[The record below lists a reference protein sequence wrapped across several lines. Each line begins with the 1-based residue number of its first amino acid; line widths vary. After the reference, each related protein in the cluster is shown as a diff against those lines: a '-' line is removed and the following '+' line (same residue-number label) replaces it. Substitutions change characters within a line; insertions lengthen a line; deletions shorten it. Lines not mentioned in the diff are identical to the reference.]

1 MAFERIVRAVAYAE
15 LTIAQFVAELGQRTP
30 APAGGSAIA
39 VAGAL
44 AAGLVELTARFS
56 RDDEALRDAVRLRD
70 RLLALADEDA
80 EAFAEF
86 MRTRDEGA
94 RSRTV
99 DVPLELAEA
108 AAAIAR
114 LGERLER
121 AGNPRL
127 VGDAAAARVL
137 ARAAAR
143 AAARLVELN
152 LDGRDDPRGD
162 RAREI
167 AAEAAPS

>member
-1 MAFERIVRAVAYAE
+1 MASERIVRGVPYAE
-15 LTIAQFVAELGQRTP
+15 LTIAQFLDALGERSP

-39 VAGAL
+39 VAAAL

-56 RDDEALRDAVRLRD
+56 GDNDAVAESARLRD

-80 EAFAEF
+80 AAFAEY
-86 MRTRDEGA
+86 MRTRGEEA

-108 AAAIAR
+108 AAAVAR

-127 VGDAAAARVL
+127 VGDAAAAGLIGRS
-137 ARAAAR
+137 AAR

-152 LDGRDDPRGD
+152 LGGRDDARGE
-162 RAREI
+162 RAREL
-167 AAEAAPS
+167 AAEGAPG